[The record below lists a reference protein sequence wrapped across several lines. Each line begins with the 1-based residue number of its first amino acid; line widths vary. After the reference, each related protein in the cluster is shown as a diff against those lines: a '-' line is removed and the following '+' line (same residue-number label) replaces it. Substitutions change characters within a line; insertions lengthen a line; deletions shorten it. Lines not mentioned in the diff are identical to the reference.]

1 MSPVTGL
8 SRAGEVKDTV
18 CLAFENVNTFK
29 LDGASMKFFD
39 AALMALIL
47 HLPFAEARKTSPL
60 MIEHD
65 AFEKPEPGV

>member
-1 MSPVTGL
+1 
-8 SRAGEVKDTV
+8 
-18 CLAFENVNTFK
+18 
-29 LDGASMKFFD
+29 MKFFD